1 MWRAGGWRYGM
12 VARLDEEQAL
22 NIIST
27 GSGELD
33 RKMGGGIPLASLTLV
48 EGESGAGKSTL
59 AQHLIWG
66 ALTMS
71 GTAMVYTTE
80 NTVKSF
86 LRQVQSLGMDMTDYF
101 LMNLLRIYP
110 LQANEFDEPEM
121 AYTAL
126 AEHIKSMPEYK
137 VVVLDSLSTFLT
149 RSTDEEILA
158 FFSRCKRLCDG
169 GRAIIC
175 TAHSHAFEERMLTR
189 VRSVCDAHL
198 RVLVEPGASELVKSM
213 EIAKIK
219 GAELSTGS
227 IISFA
232 IEPGIGMRIIPI
244 SKARA

>member
-1 MWRAGGWRYGM
+1 M
-12 VARLDEEQAL
+12 VTLAEQTEQL

-59 AQHLIWG
+59 AQHLLWG
-66 ALTMS
+66 ALTAS
-71 GTAMVYTTE
+71 GSAMVYTTE

-101 LMNLLRIYP
+101 LMDMLRIYP
-110 LQANEFDEPEM
+110 LQANEFDEPEL
-121 AYTAL
+121 AYKAL
-126 AEHIKSMPEYK
+126 SDHISSMPPYK

-149 RSTDEEILA
+149 RSSDEQVLA
-158 FFSRCKRLCDG
+158 FFSQCKRLCDTG
-169 GRAIIC
+169 KAIIC

-198 RVLVEPGASELVKSM
+198 KVLVEPGASELVKTM